1 MADGIKNGHVDVVE
15 IILQCILSDRTNQSL
30 WELKKMIEFKTKSGK
45 NCNDI
50 AAETRNEVM
59 INLLKQKSQLI
70 EESLIRETGENF
82 PPASFIKSKGSVLNI
97 DSHIS
102 KSETSMVEDPSSSV
116 TDLMRYKTL
125 CCIYLYKYI
134 TCFKLPLTGYHM
146 QNIAQT
152 MASPSRSILE
162 SPKHKKNEID
172 EKPID
177 INGKARLEFFE
188 IKCSIPNSKLLA
200 FAYARSPETLATD
213 VRTYLK
219 LCRKGSVKPIDV
231 LLKEI

>member
-15 IILQCILSDRTNQSL
+15 VILQFILSDQTNQSL

-70 EESLIRETGENF
+70 EEALIRETGENF
-82 PPASFIKSKGSVLNI
+82 PPASIIKSKGLALNI
-97 DSHIS
+97 NSHIS
-102 KSETSMVEDPSSSV
+102 KRETDMVKDSSSSV
-116 TDLMRYKTL
+116 TDRMRYKTL
-125 CCIYLYKYI
+125 CCIYLYKYM
-134 TCFKLPLTGYHM
+134 TCFKLPFTGNHM
-146 QNIAQT
+146 QNIVQT
-152 MASPSRSILE
+152 MASSGRSILE

-172 EKPID
+172 EKHINS
-177 INGKARLEFFE
+177 NGKAKLEYYQ
-188 IKCSIPNSKLLA
+188 IKCSLPNSKLIT
-200 FAYARSPETLATD
+200 FSYARSPETIATD

-219 LCRKGSVKPIDV
+219 LYRKGSVKPIDV